1 MTVSLDVH
9 TTSTIDSGS
18 LKPVQTLNTD
28 GTTVVDSTKDLGN
41 GDRRSTTEFLTKI
54 NHTLILPVQGR
65 TKDNWRNS
73 RENWDTQPHV
83 TGVGE
88 GSNRVQIEVG
98 DNIGLQRVEGKVTTV
113 DDGARG
119 NGHRSSQTI
128 GGRHVES
135 TIVVEVASKNSEHV
149 VHNGEVHSRIDIKLA
164 NFQVDGRH
172 QDGVFSDGQGPSLLE
187 KKGRSSDGQKKFHWI
202 KANEKGDKN
211 EDKNRGFLPQ
221 FKYPRHHGRPAGH
234 NHKGDS
240 TREAFQRKPPQRQ
253 LSGKFIYGNALDTL
267 VDKNGVAANLWA
279 AARCMRV

>member
-1 MTVSLDVH
+1 MILTNAPWRNLELEVTVSLDVH

-113 DDGARG
+113 DDGARS

-135 TIVVEVASKNSEHV
+135 TIVVEVASKNSEHI

-172 QDGVFSDGQGPSLLE
+172 QDGVFSDGQGPSLLK

-202 KANEKGDKN
+202 KQVKKVMKKRTKIEGFYANLNTLDIMG
-211 EDKNRGFLPQ
+211 GP
-221 FKYPRHHGRPAGH
+221 
-234 NHKGDS
+234 
-240 TREAFQRKPPQRQ
+240 
-253 LSGKFIYGNALDTL
+253 LDTITK
-267 VDKNGVAANLWA
+267 VIRPVKHSNGNRPRDNCRASLFTVTLSIHWWT
-279 AARCMRV
+279 RME